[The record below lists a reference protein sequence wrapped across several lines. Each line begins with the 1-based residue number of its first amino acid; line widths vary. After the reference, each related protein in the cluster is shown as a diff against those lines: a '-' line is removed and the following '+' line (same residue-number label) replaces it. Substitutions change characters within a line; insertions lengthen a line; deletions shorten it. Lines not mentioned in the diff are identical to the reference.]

1 MSGSIVI
8 NFWDDFY
15 DDGHVPE
22 GKVQETYAYVESPI
36 SLPSTVRLMVLQAIK
51 EHIETE
57 YFTIVDD
64 GELRLE
70 DCGKYK
76 GQTNWRLTL
85 SPITHEQLEAL
96 VTHLEQSVTWARIIS
111 ES

>member
-1 MSGSIVI
+1 MDRPIVI

-15 DDGHVPE
+15 DDGRVPE

-36 SLPSTVRLMVLQAIK
+36 SLPSTVRLEILQTIK

-57 YFTIVDD
+57 YFSIIDD

-70 DCGKYK
+70 GSGKYN

-96 VTHLEQSVTWARIIS
+96 VTHLEKSVTWARIIS